1 MVKRDED
8 ERKSILFFYKKSFDR
23 KSQTLCK
30 GFWGLGLRLLETW
43 SLRGTADKHNTK
55 HYILSDISNLIFCCH
70 FQAVYSC
77 TQQTFALTE
86 TYIAP
91 VLTGK
96 GSAPS
101 WIMKPSMRWVRMWD
115 LTMAWAGL
123 LSPLFWVLLVFPFP
137 EVMTGAQGTPHLSTG
152 ATWQTQQVLAMW
164 TKSHIIWKRQLNVT
178 QCLWQSSPPWY
189 NTDYEKC

>member
-101 WIMKPSMRWVRMWD
+101 WITKPSMRWVRMWD

-137 EVMTGAQGTPHLSTG
+137 EVMTGAQGTPHFYGSRPPLDRRDTS
-152 ATWQTQQVLAMW
+152 
-164 TKSHIIWKRQLNVT
+164 RP
-178 QCLWQSSPPWY
+178 SP
-189 NTDYEKC
+189 